1 MRKATIRIVTTII
14 GIGLALAVGAQGQET
29 FKARLSPVAADARTR
44 KEITG
49 LGSVTGMLTGSK
61 LTINGSFEGLH
72 SPATIAQLRQGVV
85 RGARGPVVLDLMVT
99 KSANGS
105 ISGSFDLT
113 PQQLESLKEGRLYV
127 QVDSEGEKGGN
138 LWGWLLP

>member
-1 MRKATIRIVTTII
+1 MRKATIRIVTIFI
-14 GIGLALAVGAQGQET
+14 GVGFALALGAQGQET

-49 LGSVTGMLTGSK
+49 IGSVTGMLTGSK
-61 LTINGSFEGLH
+61 LTITGSFEGLH

-85 RGARGPVVLDLMVT
+85 RGARGPVILDLMVA
-99 KSANGS
+99 KGANGS

-113 PQQLESLKEGRLYV
+113 PQQVESLKEGRLYV
-127 QVDSEGEKGGN
+127 QIDSEGEKDGN

>member
-1 MRKATIRIVTTII
+1 M
-14 GIGLALAVGAQGQET
+14 GIGFALALTAQSQET

-44 KEITG
+44 RDITG
-49 LGSVTGMLTGSK
+49 IGSATGVLNGSK
-61 LTINGSFEGLH
+61 LTVTGAFEGLH

-85 RGARGPVVLDLMVT
+85 RGARGPVILDLTVT
-99 KSANGS
+99 NSASGS

-113 PQQLESLKEGRLYV
+113 PQQVESLKEGRLYV
-127 QVDSEGEKGGN
+127 QIDSEGEKDGN